1 MGCHCIAAIKVIPDW
16 FVSSKMIEKLDNAL
30 HANDDRL
37 FHNEDFDK
45 ITFIACRCK
54 FKNRKA
60 HKKR

>member
-1 MGCHCIAAIKVIPDW
+1 
-16 FVSSKMIEKLDNAL
+16 MIEKLDNAL

-37 FHNEDFDK
+37 VHNEDFDK